1 MFYKSVDISFRSAR
15 PNGYTRGAI
24 MRRWKSR
31 ITVLGLACAGLLLA
45 GVPAFAQTSS
55 SSGSF
60 GGSGGSSGIGS
71 SGPGGSSFGG
81 GSSSSFGV
89 SSGSSFGGGSGG
101 SGFAGGS
108 SSGNS
113 AFGGAS
119 GITPG
124 GQSSTSSVPG
134 RGASAAIGATSFLGA
149 YYVNPLAQ
157 GIGTGSTTQTKF
169 GSPLFTLA
177 TTGQTGTA
185 SIRATNPASG
195 YFGAPIGVRR
205 LPAYAT
211 TLKIKD
217 MPAPETPL
225 QVREDLRNMLAK
237 SGQLDSKDAFRVLMD
252 GPAVVLQ
259 GEVVDDDERRLVEN
273 MVRLTPGVNAIR
285 NELAARNP
293 AP

>member
-1 MFYKSVDISFRSAR
+1 M
-15 PNGYTRGAI
+15 
-24 MRRWKSR
+24 
-31 ITVLGLACAGLLLA
+31 
-45 GVPAFAQTSS
+45 
-55 SSGSF
+55 SSGGSGSGF
-60 GGSGGSSGIGS
+60 GGSGGSS
-71 SGPGGSSFGG
+71 F
-81 GSSSSFGV
+81 
-89 SSGSSFGGGSGG
+89 SGG
-101 SGFAGGS
+101 SGSGFGGGS

-124 GQSSTSSVPG
+124 GQSSTSSIPG
-134 RGASAAIGATSFLGA
+134 RSGPSAAIGATSFLGA
-149 YYVNPLAQ
+149 YYGNPLAQ
-157 GIGTGSTTQTKF
+157 GLGSGSQAKF
-169 GSPLFTLA
+169 GSPLYTLT

-185 SIRATNPASG
+185 SIRTTNPASG

-211 TLKIKD
+211 TLKIRD
-217 MPAPETPL
+217 MPAPETAL
-225 QVREDLRNMLAK
+225 QVRDDLRNMLAG
-237 SGQLDSKDAFRVLMD
+237 SGQLDSKDAVRVLMD

-293 AP
+293 AH

>member
-1 MFYKSVDISFRSAR
+1 
-15 PNGYTRGAI
+15 
-24 MRRWKSR
+24 MRRWNSR

-45 GVPAFAQTSS
+45 GAPAFAQTSGSSGAFGGSGSSGGSFGGS
-55 SSGSF
+55 SSFGGGGAGGMSSGGSGSGF
-60 GGSGGSSGIGS
+60 GGSGGSS
-71 SGPGGSSFGG
+71 F
-81 GSSSSFGV
+81 
-89 SSGSSFGGGSGG
+89 SGG
-101 SGFAGGS
+101 SGSGFGGGS

-124 GQSSTSSVPG
+124 GQSSTSSIPG
-134 RGASAAIGATSFLGA
+134 RSGPSAAIGATSFLGA
-149 YYVNPLAQ
+149 YYGNPLAQ
-157 GIGTGSTTQTKF
+157 GLGSGSQAKF
-169 GSPLFTLA
+169 GSPLYTLT

-185 SIRATNPASG
+185 SIRTTNPASG

-211 TLKIKD
+211 TLKIRD
-217 MPAPETPL
+217 MPAPETAL
-225 QVREDLRNMLAK
+225 QVRDDLRNMLAG
-237 SGQLDSKDAFRVLMD
+237 SGQLDSKDAVRVLMD

-293 AP
+293 AH